1 MGKTLINNLLTT
13 LFYKLKSP
21 ASYSGI
27 QALYT
32 EAKKHNPKVT
42 LKDVETFLHNERT
55 WTLYKPARKRY
66 KRLKTIP
73 SGLNTDWQC
82 DLCIF
87 DDLKNQN
94 DQYRYLLVCIDV
106 LSRKIHVAP
115 AKTKRSE
122 DMIDAF
128 NRVFAKSQALPHKL
142 YSDSG
147 VEFQAKKMLEYF
159 QQKQILKRVMFS
171 PHLHAGVVER
181 ANKTIKLRLYKYFSQ
196 NNTTRWVEAVQKIVD
211 GINNSVNRTIG
222 MTPNQVTYENAQSL
236 WQRLYKQEENGEEKH
251 QLQNKFARGDIV
263 RIAKEKGTFGR
274 SFHPNYTDEL
284 FRITKVNPTNP
295 PSYRIEDLEGNKIS
309 GIFYAPDLVKTTL
322 DTTHRIAEVL
332 RTRKRKGV
340 VEHFV
345 RWVGY
350 SDKYNSWIKDS
361 DLVTT
366 PIAE

>member
-1 MGKTLINNLLTT
+1 MGKTLNNLLHS
-13 LFYKLKSP
+13 LFFKLKSP
-21 ASYSGI
+21 SSYSGI
-27 QALYT
+27 QALYA
-32 EAKKHNPKVT
+32 EAKKHDPKVT

-55 WTLYKPARKRY
+55 WTLYKPARRRY

-87 DDLKNQN
+87 DELKAEN

-115 AKTKRSE
+115 ARTKKSE
-122 DMIDAF
+122 DMIEAF
-128 NRVFAKSQALPHKL
+128 NRLFEKAKVLPHKI

-159 QQKQILKRVMFS
+159 KQKDILKRVMYS

-196 NNTTRWVEAVQKIVD
+196 NNTTRWLEAIYKIVD
-211 GINNSVNRTIG
+211 GINNSVSRTIG
-222 MTPNQVTYENAQSL
+222 MTPNQVTYENAQQL
-236 WQRLYKQEENGEEKH
+236 WARLYKEDEPPETGR
-251 QLQNKFARGDIV
+251 NKFSRGDIV
-263 RIAKEKGTFGR
+263 RIGKEKGAFGR

-284 FRITKVNPTNP
+284 FKIRRVNPTNP
-295 PSYRIEDLEGNKIS
+295 PSYRIEDLEGQNIL
-309 GIFYAPDLVKTTL
+309 GIFYEPDLVKTTL

-332 RTRKRKGV
+332 KTRKRKGI

-350 SDKYNSWIKDS
+350 SDKFNSWIKDS
-361 DLVTT
+361 DLVT
-366 PIAE
+366 PPK